1 MNRTY
6 FTVGPTELYPE
17 IKKYALMATKDK
29 IFSVSHRSKEFT
41 IIHLQTCL
49 ELKKLLGIP
58 KNYYIFFTGSATE
71 SMERIIQNLVCK
83 KSFHFVNG
91 YFADR
96 FYNIACQLKKNPQ
109 VIRADYGSG
118 FDFNKI
124 SIPKDTELICLTQNE
139 TSTGVAIDMKHIY
152 NIKKKHPDKMIAL
165 DIVTSVPYTK
175 IDFSKIDVAF
185 FSVQKGFGMPAGMGV
200 IVIKKECIEKT
211 KMMQEKGFN
220 VGAYF
225 NFVAQA
231 QNAEKHQ
238 TVATPNI
245 AGIYMLGKICK
256 LLNERGIDKIRKET
270 EIKSALLYRFFDEH
284 RYVRPFV
291 KDKDLRSKTTLV
303 FDSIID
309 SDAIIKRL
317 SDKGFVISYGYGD
330 YKNKHI
336 RIGNFPMHKINDV
349 EKLLHTL
356 NNL

>member
-1 MNRTY
+1 MKRTY

-41 IIHLQTCL
+41 VIHLQTCL

-91 YFADR
+91 FFAER
-96 FYNIACQLKKNPQ
+96 FYNVATQLKKTPLF
-109 VIRADYGSG
+109 VKADYGCG

-124 SIPKDTELICLTQNE
+124 DIPKDSELICLTQNE
-139 TSTGVAIDMKHIY
+139 TSTGVAIDMQNIY
-152 NIKKKHPDKMIAL
+152 NIKRKYPEKIIAL
-165 DIVTSVPYTK
+165 DIVSSVPYAK

-185 FSVQKGFGMPAGMGV
+185 FSIQKGFGMPPGMGV

-211 KMMQEKGFN
+211 KMMNDKGYN
-220 VGAYF
+220 IGAYF
-225 NFVAQA
+225 NFIAQA

-238 TVATPNI
+238 TVVTPNL
-245 AGIYMLGKICK
+245 AGIYILGKICR
-256 LLNERGIDKIRKET
+256 LLNERGIDNIREET
-270 EIKSALLYRFFDEH
+270 EFKAELLYRFFDEH
-284 RYVRPFV
+284 RFVKPFV
-291 KDKDLRSKTTLV
+291 KDTELRSKTTLV
-303 FDSIID
+303 FESVIE

-317 SDKGFVISYGYGD
+317 NNKGYVISSGYGD

-336 RIGNFPMHKINDV
+336 RIGNFPMHKLDDV
-349 EKLLHTL
+349 GKLLHTL